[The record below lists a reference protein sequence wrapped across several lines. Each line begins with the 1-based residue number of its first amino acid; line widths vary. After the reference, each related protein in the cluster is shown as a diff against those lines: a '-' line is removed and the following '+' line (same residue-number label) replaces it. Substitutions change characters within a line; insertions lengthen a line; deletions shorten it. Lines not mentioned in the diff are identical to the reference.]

1 MAKLTLERPGPSS
14 YARIAAGEMPPGDE
28 DWVAAAIA
36 LGFRVRVRVSPNP
49 NPNPHPNPSPSP
61 DFNPNLNPNPKQAR
75 WSSSTRSVCP
85 TRCSHYS
92 LWLLTMATY
101 YDYLLWLLTMAT

>member
-61 DFNPNLNPNPKQAR
+61 NPNPNPSTTPNQAKAGIH
-75 WSSSTRSVCP
+75 WDDVTP
-85 TRCSHYS
+85 EPIF
-92 LWLLTMATY
+92 ATV
-101 YDYLLWLLTMAT
+101 TVVS